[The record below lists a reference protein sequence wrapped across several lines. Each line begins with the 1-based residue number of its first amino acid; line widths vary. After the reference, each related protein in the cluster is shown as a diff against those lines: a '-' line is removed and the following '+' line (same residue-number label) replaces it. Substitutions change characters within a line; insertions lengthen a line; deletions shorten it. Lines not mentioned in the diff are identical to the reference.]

1 VTAAVARSDGT
12 SGAGRSLLLVEDNA
26 ADAELVTILLQGT
39 RYVVTPVDTIARA
52 EALLVDRTFHVVL
65 LDLHVPDAA
74 PLEAVRRVSA
84 RSGGAAVLAIT
95 HSNADLAM
103 DCLSAGLQ
111 DFIRKSGMTTA
122 TLVRALDHAEVRA
135 RASEVARRL
144 ELAERRATLGAIA
157 SYVGHEINNQ
167 VSLILSGLELASND
181 LRSIRSFLGG
191 EQLRVVDQVLGYIDD
206 RIETAERC
214 GNIVRQL
221 KLLGTPQESA
231 APIAHVAAV
240 VQRCVRT
247 MDPLL
252 SRNAHVALDL
262 EPCPPA
268 AIEEHKLAQVLVN
281 LLRNAAEAIEG
292 ASEHRITVRLRE
304 VAGQVVV
311 AVSDTGPGIPA
322 ERMASLFRP
331 FYSSKPGGTGVGLA
345 VCAEIV
351 AAAGGRI
358 TAESPS
364 GAGATFSVTLPR
376 ARGATPPARKAPIS
390 DAPPRRLRVLFVED
404 DATLRRS
411 VTMLLRRHHEVL
423 EARDGREAL
432 EILAKPPPPDVIV
445 CDLMMRGMDG
455 VELYE
460 IVCRDHPQLR
470 NRFAFLTG
478 GAFTDAARKLVDS
491 QQVVVLQKPCS
502 YRTLSAEIVRL
513 GQGAP
518 PDA

>member
-1 VTAAVARSDGT
+1 MSAAIAAGDGT
-12 SGAGRSLLLVEDNA
+12 IAAARSLLLVEDNA
-26 ADAELVTILLQGT
+26 ADTELVTVLLQGT

-52 EALLVDRTFHVVL
+52 ELALADRTFHVVL

-135 RASEVARRL
+135 RAAEVARRL

-181 LRSIRSFLGG
+181 LRSIRSYLGG
-191 EQLRVVDQVLGYIDD
+191 DQLRVVEQVLGYLDD
-206 RIETAERC
+206 RIEAAERC

-221 KLLGTPQESA
+221 KLLGTPQDSA

-247 MDPLL
+247 MDPML
-252 SRNAHVALDL
+252 SRNALVSLDL
-262 EPCPPA
+262 ASCPPA

-281 LLRNAAEAIEG
+281 LLRNAAEAVEG
-292 ASEHRITVRLRE
+292 AKEHRIAVRLRE
-304 VAGQVVV
+304 VGGQVVV
-311 AVSDTGPGIPA
+311 SVSDTGPGVPPD
-322 ERMASLFRP
+322 RMSSLFRP
-331 FYSSKPGGTGVGLA
+331 FFSSKAGGTGVGLA

-351 AAAGGRI
+351 TAAGGRI

-364 GAGATFSVTLPR
+364 GAGATFTVTLPR
-376 ARGATPPARKAPIS
+376 ARGATPPARRAPIS
-390 DAPPRRLRVLFVED
+390 DPPPRRLRVLFVED
-404 DATLRRS
+404 DGMLRRS

-432 EILAKPPPPDVIV
+432 EMLATPPPPDVIV

-460 IVCRDHPQLR
+460 TICKDHPKLR
-470 NRFAFLTG
+470 SRFAFLTG
-478 GAFTDAARKLVDS
+478 GAFTDAARQLVDS
-491 QQVVVLQKPCS
+491 QQVVVIQKPCT

-513 GQGAP
+513 GQGSP
-518 PDA
+518 PEG